1 MPQDGFGLVLIGG
14 VRANLVG
21 EKTVMNLGE
30 PYFAEQNL
38 KQARLKRR
46 ERYHPGRSEAADE
59 TPPDGFEFFSIPHL
73 TA

>member
-1 MPQDGFGLVLIGG
+1 
-14 VRANLVG
+14 
-21 EKTVMNLGE
+21 MNPSE

-59 TPPDGFEFFSIPHL
+59 IPPGGFEFFSIPHFN
-73 TA
+73 A

>member
-1 MPQDGFGLVLIGG
+1 MPRDGFGLVLIGG

-30 PYFAEQNL
+30 PCFSEKNL

-59 TPPDGFEFFSIPHL
+59 TPPDGFEFFRIPHL